1 MEITNPTLSSGHT
14 GTGWARWGSCASA
27 VGIRL
32 MAVMTLTMSAAAITP
47 VAYADNLRMNNGV
60 VAHIYA
66 LQQLSG
72 CPTELRVNPQLRQA
86 AQWHTVD
93 LLNNP
98 VLHGDTGSDGS
109 TPHDRAVAAGYQG
122 QVAETVSINPAS
134 MANSALAANGIDII
148 DQWQSNPANL
158 AIMTNCANTE
168 IGVWS
173 ENSLDRMIIV
183 AVYGPGG
190 QVSP

>member
-1 MEITNPTLSSGHT
+1 METAL
-14 GTGWARWGSCASA
+14 
-27 VGIRL
+27 GIRL
-32 MAVMTLTMSAAAITP
+32 MAVVTLTMLAAAIAP
-47 VAYADNLRMNNGV
+47 VAYADNLRMNNGA

-72 CPTELRVNPQLRQA
+72 CPTELRVSPQLRQA
-86 AQWHTVD
+86 AQWHALD

-109 TPHDRAVAAGYQG
+109 TPQDRAVAAGYQG
-122 QVAETVSINPAS
+122 QVAETMSINPAS

-148 DQWQSNPANL
+148 NQWQSNPAYL
-158 AIMTNCANTE
+158 AIMTNCANTQ

-173 ENSLDRMIIV
+173 ENSLDRVIIV

-190 QVSP
+190 Q